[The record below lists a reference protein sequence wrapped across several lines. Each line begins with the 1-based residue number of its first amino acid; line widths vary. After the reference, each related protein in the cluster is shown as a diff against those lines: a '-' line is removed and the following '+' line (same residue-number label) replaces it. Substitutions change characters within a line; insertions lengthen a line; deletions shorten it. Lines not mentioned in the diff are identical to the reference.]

1 MAQAR
6 NAPPEEA
13 AELLRQA
20 LSEFRGPPL
29 ADAPLYGPA
38 SSEADRLNEL
48 RLAALERRVELDLNI
63 GHDREVVSELEVLTA
78 EYPYRERFHA
88 QLMLALYRAGR
99 QADALEAYRR
109 ARHTLIEELGLE
121 PSRELQRLEGAIL
134 AQDPSLDVAAA
145 PAPVPAP
152 VAPKVSVPPP
162 LPVPTTPLLG
172 RDADIETARELLK
185 DPDVRLLTLTG
196 PGGIGKTRF
205 ALELAHTL
213 GSDFAEGARF
223 LALAAVDDSAL
234 VADEL
239 EQAIGEPADD
249 RELLLV
255 VDNFEQLLDAAEVLS
270 GVLARSPRS
279 KFVVTSRAPLRLA
292 AEHELAIGPLAE
304 APAIAL
310 FRRRARAVDP
320 RLQLADSD
328 EPVIAQ
334 IAKRLDGLPL
344 AIELAAARIKVL
356 SPAEILDRLSKRLDL
371 LSSGPRD
378 APQRQQTLRAAIGW
392 SYDLLDPEAQVLFSQ
407 LGVFSGGFTLAI
419 AEEVCGP
426 AALDGIS
433 ALADHSLVTRAD
445 RRFGMLETVREF
457 AAEKLAESGEL
468 AAVRDRHIQA
478 FKVLVADVE
487 GTLATAEQPATLRR
501 LDAEHD
507 NIRAAVRYA
516 NEAGEADTALALV
529 APLWRYWVM
538 RGRLVEGRELVT
550 SALALGGG
558 PAQTRLRAANGA
570 GILVAEMGDFE
581 IARSYF
587 EESLA
592 LAHET
597 GERER
602 EARAGNNL
610 GILALYAGDFETAVS
625 RYEAAME
632 LARELGD
639 DRTISLMAQ
648 NLGLAYDGAG
658 RPEEAIEL
666 MEESLKLARGADDP
680 AHLSSTMRALART
693 LLPHDRERSRALL
706 RSGLEIS
713 HSISDNNAIAP
724 CLDTAA
730 ALSEDPRAGAQM
742 WGAADQLRR
751 EAGAIRQPD
760 ETAFAAQVESTLRGA
775 LGDEGFAAAVAEGA
789 AMPIEQ
795 AVKQALAT

>member
-1 MAQAR
+1 M
-6 NAPPEEA
+6 
-13 AELLRQA
+13 
-20 LSEFRGPPL
+20 
-29 ADAPLYGPA
+29 
-38 SSEADRLNEL
+38 
-48 RLAALERRVELDLNI
+48 
-63 GHDREVVSELEVLTA
+63 
-78 EYPYRERFHA
+78 
-88 QLMLALYRAGR
+88 
-99 QADALEAYRR
+99 
-109 ARHTLIEELGLE
+109 
-121 PSRELQRLEGAIL
+121 
-134 AQDPSLDVAAA
+134 
-145 PAPVPAP
+145 
-152 VAPKVSVPPP
+152 
-162 LPVPTTPLLG
+162 
-172 RDADIETARELLK
+172 
-185 DPDVRLLTLTG
+185 
-196 PGGIGKTRF
+196 
-205 ALELAHTL
+205 
-213 GSDFAEGARF
+213 
-223 LALAAVDDSAL
+223 
-234 VADEL
+234 
-239 EQAIGEPADD
+239 
-249 RELLLV
+249 
-255 VDNFEQLLDAAEVLS
+255 
-270 GVLARSPRS
+270 
-279 KFVVTSRAPLRLA
+279 
-292 AEHELAIGPLAE
+292 
-304 APAIAL
+304 
-310 FRRRARAVDP
+310 
-320 RLQLADSD
+320 
-328 EPVIAQ
+328 
-334 IAKRLDGLPL
+334 
-344 AIELAAARIKVL
+344 
-356 SPAEILDRLSKRLDL
+356 
-371 LSSGPRD
+371 
-378 APQRQQTLRAAIGW
+378 
-392 SYDLLDPEAQVLFSQ
+392 
-407 LGVFSGGFTLAI
+407 
-419 AEEVCGP
+419 CGP

-457 AAEKLAESGEL
+457 AAEKLAQSGEL
-468 AAVRDRHIQA
+468 AAVRERHIQA
-478 FKVLVADVE
+478 FKAIVADVE
-487 GTLATAEQPATLRR
+487 SSLATAEQPATLRR

-558 PAQTRLRAANGA
+558 PARDPAAGRNGA
-570 GILVAEMGDFE
+570 GILAAEMGDFE
-581 IARSYF
+581 IARGYF

-610 GILALYAGDFETAVS
+610 GILALYAGDFDTAVS

-658 RPEEAIEL
+658 RPEEAIAL
-666 MEESLKLARGADDP
+666 MEESLKLAHGADDP

-693 LLPHDRERSRALL
+693 LLAVRPRALAHTAAL
-706 RSGLEIS
+706 RPRRSPT
-713 HSISDNNAIAP
+713 SIGDNNAIAP

-795 AVKQALAT
+795 AVRQALAT